1 MTKNSSAMKFIDVS
15 DIQSLKLRKEYLTKQ
30 FEEAKQQLDDFNKNL
45 EQMYLDK
52 AKKQL
57 NNEGKDFGTAN
68 FEDNGVKVKVELR
81 KRTSWDQEKLLEYLN
96 TLPGDLARHYS
107 KVSIT
112 VPDARFTNATP
123 DVKKE
128 LQKFRTVSL
137 QGVKITFG
145 ENE

>member
-1 MTKNSSAMKFIDVS
+1 MTNNSSAMKFIDVS
-15 DIQSLKLRKEYLTKQ
+15 DTQSLKLRKEYLTKQ
-30 FEEAKQQLDDFNKNL
+30 FAEAKQQLDEFNKNL

-57 NNEGKDFGTAN
+57 FDEGKDFGTAN

-96 TLPGDLARHYS
+96 TLPSDLAKHYS

-123 DVKKE
+123 DVKQE
-128 LQKFRTVSL
+128 LKKFRTVSL

>member
-1 MTKNSSAMKFIDVS
+1 MTNNSSAMKFIDVS
-15 DIQSLKLRKEYLTKQ
+15 DTQSLKLRKEYLTKQ
-30 FEEAKQQLDDFNKNL
+30 FEEAKQQLDEFNKNL

-57 NNEGKDFGTAN
+57 FDEGKDFGTAN

-96 TLPGDLARHYS
+96 TLPSDLARHDS